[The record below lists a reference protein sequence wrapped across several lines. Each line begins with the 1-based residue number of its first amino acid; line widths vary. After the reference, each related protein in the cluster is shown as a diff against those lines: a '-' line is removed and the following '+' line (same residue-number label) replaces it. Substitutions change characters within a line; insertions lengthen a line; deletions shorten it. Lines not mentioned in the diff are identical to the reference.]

1 MLTLS
6 PSLMLIV
13 LLLFIGLIVYLDKA
27 LYQPIINFMDQRDMT
42 IAKASKE
49 SQELSGSAEELL
61 KEANEILEKAKQ
73 EANKMR
79 QSAIEEAGSEAEK
92 LIATKEV
99 ELDKAY
105 EEFTKRLEEE
115 KEELKNGLLSQVP
128 LIKESLKAKFSQ
140 AF

>member
-42 IAKASKE
+42 IAKDAKE
-49 SQELSGSAEELL
+49 SQELSGSADELL
-61 KEANEILEKAKQ
+61 QESNAILDSAKQ
-73 EANKMR
+73 EANALR
-79 QSAIEEAGSEAEK
+79 QAAIEEATAESEKLLHSKEAE
-92 LIATKEV
+92 LE
-99 ELDKAY
+99 KAY
-105 EEFTKRLEEE
+105 EEFTLKLEKE

-140 AF
+140 A